1 MWMVMLMFL
10 RPIQNEW
17 MEKKEKRM
25 HDCSQ
30 CAHLFIVSSLK
41 IVFQGWGGRAVTDE
55 SRSEDVKR
63 DYLQLLRHVLEAVQQ
78 LVRWREG
85 GGQRDISDDAIQT
98 IHVSDQQAWAFII
111 TSWENRTRTR
121 SDQLS
126 LGVWWWQVGYF
137 FNSVLVASGKHACR
151 SMKHKRKELP
161 LRNHT
166 AG

>member
-1 MWMVMLMFL
+1 MS
-10 RPIQNEW
+10 EW
-17 MEKKEKRM
+17 RKKEKRM

-63 DYLQLLRHVLEAVQQ
+63 GYLQLLRHVLEAVQQ

-98 IHVSDQQAWAFII
+98 IHVSDQQA
-111 TSWENRTRTR
+111 
-121 SDQLS
+121 
-126 LGVWWWQVGYF
+126 
-137 FNSVLVASGKHACR
+137 
-151 SMKHKRKELP
+151 
-161 LRNHT
+161 
-166 AG
+166 